1 MIHHQAII
9 RKFLKLKII
18 YAFFSSY
25 LLHIEMR
32 YIKDG
37 CKDVLNVFSE
47 KKFENRLTFSLDA
60 RNEKI
65 RIEKVIN
72 YRMNGWDA
80 AFLLVT
86 IHGR

>member
-18 YAFFSSY
+18 KYAFFSSY

-37 CKDVLNVFSE
+37 WKDVLNVFSE
-47 KKFENRLTFSLDA
+47 KKFGNRLTFSLEEWE
-60 RNEKI
+60 N
-65 RIEKVIN
+65 
-72 YRMNGWDA
+72 
-80 AFLLVT
+80 
-86 IHGR
+86 